1 MDFLDAYFENANDS
15 DVFVGFII
23 IILIIFLLW
32 MRGEDSCVDTERH
45 VAR

>member
-15 DVFVGFII
+15 DVFVGFI